1 MIECLNMKACI
12 LATLLAS
19 LATLQ
24 GEPESQ
30 APTAGANAS
39 APSATPPATP
49 LPGKADSQPTR
60 AERIQEALADFH
72 TILQQAAAAQIYVDK
87 INMATGDVQECVLA
101 FPAEEFQALRSIL
114 SRTKLAPVSDED
126 PAIALINGDFFW
138 VQFMDAQGKEL
149 DSYSLYT
156 WTSETRIE
164 QRRRT
169 AQRLT
174 TAAPIWYLSD
184 ADYEQLHRLPTI
196 TTAIEWDPWEP
207 EEDEPADSPESPS
220 E

>member
-1 MIECLNMKACI
+1 MIECLNMKACF

-24 GEPESQ
+24 GEAVSQ
-30 APTAGANAS
+30 APTTEAN

-49 LPGKADSQPTR
+49 LPSKAAGQPTR

-72 TILQQAAAAQIYVDK
+72 SILQQATAAQIYVDK
-87 INMATGDVQECVLA
+87 INMATGDVQECVLV
-101 FPAEEFQALRSIL
+101 FPAEEFQTLKSLL
-114 SRTKLAPVSDED
+114 SRTKLAPVSDEET
-126 PAIALINGDFFW
+126 AIAMIDGDFFW
-138 VQFMDAQGKEL
+138 LQFMDDQGKKL

-174 TAAPIWYLSD
+174 TADPIWYLSD
-184 ADYEQLHRLPTI
+184 ADYEQLHRLPTV
-196 TTAIEWDPWEP
+196 TASLEWYPWEP
-207 EEDEPADSPESPS
+207 EEDDPTDSPESPS